1 MYENVT
7 ISPDGTRAVV
17 QIKEGTTNLWM
28 ADLARHT
35 LTPLANSPGSSQA
48 PLWTADGTRVI
59 YRGTRKGFRNLY
71 WRPADGSGAEEPLTS
86 KPDVVQTPTSVSSDG
101 RWLLFSES
109 AAQGTG
115 IWAMRLDGDRTP
127 HHLFSSPAGEQDG
140 QISLD
145 GKWIAFQAPVSS
157 RQEIFVAPFPGPG
170 PRRQISNGGGLEPLW
185 SRDGRELFFQSGDT
199 LMGVNVTLGA
209 AFSASAPRVVHE
221 GRFLRSINGNTPF
234 TQSKDGQRFLRIQQ
248 VDPERVITHLSLVI
262 NWFDE
267 VKRLVPGS
275 AR

>member
-1 MYENVT
+1 VT

-17 QIKEGTTNLWM
+17 QIKEGTTTLWM
-28 ADLARHT
+28 ADLARHS
-35 LTPLANSPGSSQA
+35 LTPLGNSPGSSQA

-71 WRPADGSGAEEPLTS
+71 CRPADGSGAEEPLTS

-101 RWLLFSES
+101 HWLLFSVN
-109 AAQGTG
+109 ARQDTGGTG

-127 HHLFSSPAGEQDG
+127 HQLFSTPAGEQDG

-157 RQEIFVAPFPGPG
+157 RQEIFVAPFAGPG
-170 PRRQISNGGGLEPLW
+170 PRRQISNGGGVEPLW
-185 SRDGRELFFQSGDT
+185 SRDGGELLFQSGDK
-199 LMGVNVTLGA
+199 LLGVTVTLGA
-209 AFSASAPRVVHE
+209 AFSATAPRVVHE
-221 GRFLRSINGNTPF
+221 GRFLRSINSNTPF
-234 TQSKDGQRFLRIQQ
+234 TLTRDGQRFLRIQQ
-248 VDPERVITHLSLVI
+248 VDPERVITHVSLVI

-267 VKRLVPGS
+267 VKRLVPGR